1 MKKVIIFGMVVSY
14 AFSVQAETITNTGKS
29 FLRYESPFQSGS
41 PERISDFA
49 APEFRS
55 KHRAKHNGEVEF
67 IVFGG
72 KNASQGLA
80 GQYYAPATSNGII
93 TFNASV
99 DAQNNGTNTLQTY
112 WSGAQ
117 DLTFAAGSVTPANFS
132 GAGIG
137 AAGFIGTQNGS
148 SIAGTLATPSTAA
161 GVYLTATTTGGN
173 GVITTPAI
181 NGTVSAPLAYGNTFG
196 ASPFAVTAGQVLLNN
211 NTTTVNESQNQFA
224 LATTANQTAFLPYN
238 LTTLQAFVDT
248 DAAIGNF
255 NLDTNRNTAIVRP
268 WNFGIGY
275 APNVQMGQSV
285 NESAFVSTI
294 RPELER
300 SQWGIG
306 ACWKQLLSEKDTGF
320 WLEVSTALQRVTMNM
335 NLNEDVLTPLVANPY
350 IGEDITTSQE
360 TWVNSWSNGNEDAG
374 VGYATADITTIAQ
387 AFAQENWNYGKI
399 AGAQSITRL
408 ADIELKLGYQF
419 VCEDNVLSNG
429 YVGMVIPTGNKATA
443 EYMAEPIVG
452 NGFHFGLMAGS
463 TAEIQLNAG
472 MDTRWSTRSDVCYR
486 YLFQNTQVRSFD
498 TNNGDWSRYMYVWQD
513 YAAEQENETVA
524 LSTSMRQY
532 TPGINVF
539 TQEVKVTPQAQ
550 IRYNQALILESGG
563 FKGEMGWNVLIRQDE
578 LVSLVNAWDDNAVVY
593 ADASNNTY
601 SLYNANRTIYNDA
614 YQSSPIAQLVPDD
627 ASLARYNAA
636 SVQASDLNLNSAAS
650 WSTMVNTPYLVL
662 GYAFNEERS
671 SVFSIGGSYE
681 FTASNDYINDWML
694 WGKFSFTF

>member
-14 AFSVQAETITNTGKS
+14 AFSVQAETVTNTGKS
-29 FLRYESPFQSGS
+29 FLRFETPFQSGS

-49 APEFRS
+49 APEFRD

-72 KNASQGLA
+72 KNASQDLA
-80 GQYYAPATSNGII
+80 AQYYFPATSNGTI
-93 TFNASV
+93 TFNAAV
-99 DAQNNGTNTLQTY
+99 DANQSGTDTLQTY
-112 WSGAQ
+112 WYGAQ
-117 DLTFAAGSVTPANFS
+117 DLTWNTTDATNPS
-132 GAGIG
+132 
-137 AAGFIGTQNGS
+137 NG
-148 SIAGTLATPSTAA
+148 GVTLATMNGTANKIGYNTATASAGVAAA
-161 GVYLTATTTGGN
+161 GTALTIPANYAAAPPANSLGYGTTNTITTG
-173 GVITTPAI
+173 AI
-181 NGTVSAPLAYGNTFG
+181 
-196 ASPFAVTAGQVLLNN
+196 TAGQVMTNN
-211 NTTTVNESQNQFA
+211 IGTSTAVGNFA
-224 LATTANQTAFLPYN
+224 VQPGSATTYLPYD
-238 LTTLQAFVDT
+238 LSTLQALVDER
-248 DAAIGNF
+248 AAVGNF
-255 NLDTNRNTAIVRP
+255 NLDSNRNTAIVRP

-285 NESAFVSTI
+285 NQSVFVSTI
-294 RPELER
+294 APELER

-306 ACWKQLLSEKDTGF
+306 ACWKQILSEKDTGF
-320 WLEVSTALQRVTMNM
+320 WLEVSTALQYVTMNM
-335 NLNEDVLTPLVANPY
+335 NLNENVIEALVANPY
-350 IGEDITTSQE
+350 GNEGTASEQL
-360 TWVNSWSNGNEDAG
+360 WVNSWAG
-374 VGYATADITTIAQ
+374 AGEFGRGYATAGIDTIEK
-387 AFAQENWNYGKI
+387 AFAQDGWNYGKI
-399 AGAQSITRL
+399 DGAQSVTRL

-429 YVGMVIPTGNKATA
+429 YIGMIIPTGNKATA

-498 TNNGDWSRYMYVWQD
+498 TNNGNWSRYMYVWNG
-513 YAAEQENETVA
+513 YPAEQPNEIATD
-524 LSTSMRQY
+524 LTTMRTY

-578 LVSLVNAWDDNAVVY
+578 LVSLVNAWDDNTVVY
-593 ADASNNTY
+593 ADASHNEA

-614 YQSSPIAQLVPDD
+614 YQSSPVPNVTADGSQ
-627 ASLARYNAA
+627 ALYNAA
-636 SVQASDLNLNSAAS
+636 CVQASDLNLNSAAS

-681 FTASNDYINDWML
+681 FTASNDYMNDWML